1 MKLGRQDQDDEIIRL
16 LGQMR
21 DTGPEYP
28 SSLFSKRRAAVM
40 AAFAALNL
48 GAATAG
54 LSLLAHLVKIIKGM
68 GMIEKIIL
76 AVEVTAVTGL
86 TAYGAATA
94 YVYRNEI
101 RQAIESN
108 LGISTNTPFPSL
120 VAPSSGGG
128 GASATEF
135 VGTGTPSSTPSPTG
149 TLLYFTPTSG
159 GGNPANT
166 SIPPTQVQSTPAPPT
181 VAPPTQVPPTQP
193 PPTEPQ
199 PTSCGKGKC
208 KGWTPTPPG
217 QRP

>member
-101 RQAIESN
+101 RQVIESN

-120 VAPSSGGG
+120 VAPSSGGSG

-135 VGTGTPSSTPSPTG
+135 AGTGTPSATPSPTG

-181 VAPPTQVPPTQP
+181 VAPPTQP